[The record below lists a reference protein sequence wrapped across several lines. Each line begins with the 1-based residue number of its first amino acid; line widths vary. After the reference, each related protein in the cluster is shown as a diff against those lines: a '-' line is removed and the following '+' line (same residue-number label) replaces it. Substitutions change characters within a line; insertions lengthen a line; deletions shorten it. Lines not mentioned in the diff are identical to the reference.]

1 MFFMSYAICIVP
13 VAPIRLRGD
22 HREEMVSQVLFG
34 ESLKVNETDSNG
46 WMHVETIA
54 DRYKG
59 FCRSNQFV
67 LMQQPI
73 EERNEYSGDWV
84 EEIRVNDQKLMIPFG
99 SNLSILNADIPGYKF
114 SYNGNI
120 YNAASREISATSIIN
135 IASLFLNT
143 AYLWGGR
150 SVYGIDCSGF
160 VQAVFKMMS
169 VQLARDANLQV
180 QAGEAVGFL
189 QEVVC
194 GDLAFFDDEQGNIIH
209 VGILLS
215 SDRIIHSSGIVR
227 IDAIDSEGIIN
238 GTTKRRTHR
247 LRVIKRIIEVV

>member
-1 MFFMSYAICIVP
+1 MSYAICIVP

-34 ESLKVNETDSNG
+34 ESLKVNETDSHG
-46 WMHVETIA
+46 WMHVETPG
-54 DRYKG
+54 DGYKG

-67 LMQQPI
+67 LLPKPV

-84 EEIRVNDQKLMIPFG
+84 QEIYVNDQKLMIPFG

-114 SYNGNI
+114 SYGGNI
-120 YNAASREISATSIIN
+120 YDAASKEISAASITH

-150 SVYGIDCSGF
+150 SVFGIDCSGY
-160 VQAVFKMMS
+160 VQAVFKMINIP
-169 VQLARDANLQV
+169 LARDANQQV
-180 QAGEAVGFL
+180 HAGEAVGFL
-189 QEVVC
+189 QEVLC
-194 GDLAFFDDEQGNIIH
+194 GDLAFFDDEQGDIIH

-215 SDRIIHSSGIVR
+215 SDRIIHSSGMVR
-227 IDAIDSEGIIN
+227 IDAIDSEGILN

-247 LRVIKRIIEVV
+247 LRVIKRIIAIV

>member
-1 MFFMSYAICIVP
+1 MIFMSYAVCIVP

-34 ESLKVNETDSNG
+34 ESLKVNEIDKEG
-46 WMHVETIA
+46 WMHIETCV
-54 DRYKG
+54 DGYSG
-59 FCRSNQFV
+59 FCRSNQFIMMSDP
-67 LMQQPI
+67 LPEQK
-73 EERNEYSGDWV
+73 EYSGDWV

-99 SNLSILNADIPGYKF
+99 SNLSLLNADLPGYKISF
-114 SYNGNI
+114 AGNI
-120 YNAASREISATSIIN
+120 HSAKGKVISAESITA
-135 IASLFLNT
+135 IASVFLNT

-160 VQAVFKMMS
+160 VQAVFKMLDIE
-169 VQLARDANLQV
+169 LARDANKQV
-180 QAGEAVGFL
+180 FAGDPVGFL

-194 GDLAFFDDEQGNIIH
+194 GDLAFFDDDKGDIVH

-215 SDRIIHSSGIVR
+215 GEQIIHSSGIVR

-238 GTTKRRTHR
+238 GTTKKRTHR
-247 LRVIKRIIEVV
+247 LRIIKRIIPGA

>member
-1 MFFMSYAICIVP
+1 MFFMSYAVCIVP

-34 ESLKVNETDSNG
+34 ESLKVNDTNKEGWIHIETFGDG
-46 WMHVETIA
+46 YT
-54 DRYKG
+54 G

-67 LMQQPI
+67 LMQQLI

-120 YNAASREISATSIIN
+120 YDAGSKEISAASITN

-160 VQAVFKMMS
+160 VQAVFKMLNIR
-169 VQLARDANLQV
+169 LARDANQQV
-180 QAGEAVGFL
+180 TAGEAVGFL
-189 QEVVC
+189 QEVAC
-194 GDLAFFDDEQGNIIH
+194 GDLAFFDDEKGDIIH

-215 SDRIIHSSGIVR
+215 SNQVIHSSGIVR

-247 LRVIKRIIEVV
+247 LRVIKRIIPVL